1 MIQDRNPNPDRS
13 RTEGASGLTV
23 LLADDEAMIR
33 NLIGPML
40 RGQGFNVLEAADG
53 VEALEIAERH
63 GGPIHLLLTDWRMPR
78 LDGDGLIRGLG
89 NGRPEMAILV
99 MSGNMDSGTPYKGP
113 FLSKPFKLQDLARAV
128 NQALESHFQYLTIR

>member
-78 LDGDGLIRGLG
+78 LDGDGLIRGLATDA
-89 NGRPEMAILV
+89 RRW
-99 MSGNMDSGTPYKGP
+99 
-113 FLSKPFKLQDLARAV
+113 LSL
-128 NQALESHFQYLTIR
+128 